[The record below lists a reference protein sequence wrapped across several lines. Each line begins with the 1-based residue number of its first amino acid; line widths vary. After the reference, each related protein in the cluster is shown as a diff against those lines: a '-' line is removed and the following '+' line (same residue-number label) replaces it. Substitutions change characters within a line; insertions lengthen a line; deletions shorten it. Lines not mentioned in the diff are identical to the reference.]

1 MRTDIVILAAGQGS
15 RMKSKLPKILHRIA
29 GKSMLEHVISA
40 ACNSQSQYEKGKI
53 HVVVGHGADKVRDQ
67 LSHHDV
73 NWVQQNEQLGT
84 GHAVKQALPGLTG
97 ADAVLV
103 VYGDVPLINPSTL
116 TLLTEACHGEHLALL
131 TANMPDPSG
140 YGRIV
145 RDNMGHIQAIVEQKD
160 ATPEQLA
167 IHEVNTGIMAIP
179 GSCIKDWLNSLSNE
193 NAQQEYYLTDTVA
206 MAVAE
211 GITVVHAQPAKLTEV
226 QGVNSRLQLS
236 ELERQ
241 YQAQQAEAFMTAGT
255 TILDPQR
262 IDFRGNIQIGQDVVL
277 DVNVVLEGDVVLGDN
292 VTIEPGCII
301 RNSRIASGAVIKAH
315 SILEEAVV
323 SSDCEVGPFARL
335 RPGTELANNARV
347 GNFVEIK
354 KSQIGQGSKVNHLT
368 YIGDAEVGTGVN
380 IGAGTVTCNYDGAN
394 KHKTIVSDGAFIGT
408 NSSLVAPVTIGKGA
422 TAAAGSVIT
431 RDLADEELGVARGRQ
446 RNISGWKRPVKKTN

>member
-15 RMKSKLPKILHRIA
+15 RMKSKLPKVLHRIA
-29 GKSMLEHVISA
+29 GKSMLEHVINA
-40 ACNSQSQYEKGKI
+40 ARNSQSQNAQGNI
-53 HVVVGHGADKVRDQ
+53 HVVIGHGADQVRDQ
-67 LSHHDV
+67 LSHYDV
-73 NWVQQNEQLGT
+73 SWVQQTEQLGT
-84 GHAVKQALPGLTG
+84 GHAVKQALPGIKG

-103 VYGDVPLINPSTL
+103 VYGDVPLINPATL

-131 TANMPDPSG
+131 TANIPDPSG

-145 RDNMGHIQAIVEQKD
+145 RDALGHIQAIVEHKD

-167 IHEVNTGIMAIP
+167 INEVNTGIMAIP
-179 GSCIKDWLNSLSNE
+179 GHRIEGWLNNLSNE

-211 GITVVHAQPAKLTEV
+211 GATVVHAQPSSLTEV

-241 YQAQQAEAFMTAGT
+241 YQTQQAEAFMTAGT

-292 VTIEPGCII
+292 VTVEPGCII
-301 RNSRIASGAVIKAH
+301 RSSKIASGAVIKAN
-315 SILEEAVV
+315 SMLEDAVV
-323 SSDCEVGPFARL
+323 ASGCEVGPFARL
-335 RPGTELANNARV
+335 RPGTELAGNARV

-368 YIGDAEVGTGVN
+368 YVGDAEVGTGVN

-394 KHKTIVSDGAFIGT
+394 KHKTIVRDGAFIGT

-422 TAAAGSVIT
+422 TTAAGSVIT

-446 RNISGWKRPVKKTN
+446 RNINGWKRPAKKID